1 MMTFDTTV
9 GGRWFRSIPQLGRLV
24 AVLFLSLASSV
35 TIHAQNASPVSASP
49 SSGGG
54 TFQTFTLTY
63 TDTAK
68 GGGDLQN
75 ANFYVMNSG
84 VTPGVTSGWSAHE
97 CVVLYNV
104 PSNVIQLA
112 QDAGGAFLPN
122 TATAGTPQIVSN
134 SQCTVIGSSSSA
146 TVSGS
151 TVTVTLLVGFT
162 AAFGVT
168 QGTTKDLHVSR
179 RCGRKLHQ
187 SHTEGKLHGWL

>member
-68 GGGDLQN
+68 G
-75 ANFYVMNSG
+75 AAICRMPTF
-84 VTPGVTSGWSAHE
+84 
-97 CVVLYNV
+97 
-104 PSNVIQLA
+104 
-112 QDAGGAFLPN
+112 
-122 TATAGTPQIVSN
+122 
-134 SQCTVIGSSSSA
+134 
-146 TVSGS
+146 
-151 TVTVTLLVGFT
+151 TL
-162 AAFGVT
+162 
-168 QGTTKDLHVSR
+168 
-179 RCGRKLHQ
+179 
-187 SHTEGKLHGWL
+187 